1 MTAREPTG
9 GRILAIT
16 VCYETDTPRGPEQTM
31 VDLEAM
37 LRHCR
42 PERVEDLLE
51 DLTLLCEDVVARRQP
66 EGPGRPVLA
75 LIRRPR

>member
-1 MTAREPTG
+1 MTAREPAG

-16 VCYETDTPRGPEQTM
+16 VCYETDAPGRPEQTM

-66 EGPGRPVLA
+66 EGSGRPVLA
-75 LIRRPR
+75 PIRRPK